1 MLENK
6 GVAIQLCDKDFLDN
20 FNPDFLA
27 LYDLN
32 TWDKSMGSRD
42 RLNLVKET
50 SVDAIL
56 VDSSL
61 SYNTDSLLCW
71 GATLKTEGYLILES
85 IDHCNPKMLADN
97 LTTIFEYQSVS
108 EN

>member
-1 MLENK
+1 MHENK
-6 GVAIQLCDKDFLDN
+6 GVAIQLCDKDFLNN

-42 RLNLVKET
+42 RLNLVKEA

-71 GATLKTEGYLILES
+71 GATLKTGGYLILEA
-85 IDHCNPKMLADN
+85 I
-97 LTTIFEYQSVS
+97 
-108 EN
+108 